1 MGIKHCWNSFQSNNK
16 KCFSGEK
23 IFCFQE
29 FTIKYRKA
37 EYYQKDFLK
46 HLPLT
51 KLIIVK
57 LLFALSP

>member
-1 MGIKHCWNSFQSNNK
+1 MFLRGK
-16 KCFSGEK
+16 K

-46 HLPLT
+46 QT
-51 KLIIVK
+51 LI
-57 LLFALSP
+57 FD